1 MNLLQCAPLCDSQGK
16 IRYFIGAQIDVSG
29 LAMEGAQMESLQ
41 DLQDRKTSEEKE
53 EEASQQDDVSQQ
65 DDLSHL
71 KPKPKSEFQEL
82 GELFSPR
89 ELQNVHDYG
98 GNLFHPVADRLNPKN
113 SRLWIQSPEGESE
126 SRLGVPSS
134 VSNGG
139 GSLTG
144 VYKHVNIP
152 ASPAAFKHAKRFCI
166 VPSCPTI
173 PITPH
178 SFHIA
183 IPSNSRYASIFIP
196 IPYWRHRSQA

>member
-41 DLQDRKTSEEKE
+41 DLQARDNPEKDE
-53 EEASQQDDVSQQ
+53 KASQQDDA
-65 DDLSHL
+65 SHL

-113 SRLWIQSPEGESE
+113 SRLWIQSPESE
-126 SRLGVPSS
+126 QELRLNGVPSS
-134 VSNGG
+134 IPNGGG

-144 VYKHVNIP
+144 VYKHVSSLKVI
-152 ASPAAFKHAKRFCI
+152 
-166 VPSCPTI
+166 
-173 PITPH
+173 
-178 SFHIA
+178 
-183 IPSNSRYASIFIP
+183 SNFVVEC
-196 IPYWRHRSQA
+196 